1 MELPGLKAG
10 HAGSRILHK
19 LEVDLLKEN
28 FFAPGKPVGALVAP
42 VRHIVWEPLE
52 PNMAVGLPIDELQRA
67 GAYQINLA
75 ALAIALARRHDRQRR
90 HEARQ
95 LVKKHGHPF

>member
-1 MELPGLKAG
+1 MELSGLKAG

-28 FFAPGKPVGALVAP
+28 FFAPGKPVGALVAT
-42 VRHIVWEPLE
+42 VRHIVWEALE

-90 HEARQ
+90 DEA
-95 LVKKHGHPF
+95 